1 MSSLH
6 PLDVALKL
14 AIEGEANWSERILR
28 DQPQDDPRVAFNL
41 GWHEL
46 RHGNLY
52 KGMDLMSAGRIL
64 SVFGSPPL
72 RTEAPIFRGPNP
84 TILLRSE
91 GGLGDHIANARFATN
106 LAQYGKVVLS
116 THPSLINLL
125 NTIDGVSEVVADDI
139 EELPAHDYWVPAMSA
154 PYILQMEYQ
163 NLSGSPYLKAKPKKL
178 NGKFKVGLRWSG
190 NPQFEHEQHRKFD
203 PQLMLDL
210 AKIPGVTFYSL
221 QRDEDLLDVP
231 FTDLR
236 HEMKTWEDTA
246 SILAG
251 LDLVITS
258 DTSIAHCAAAL
269 GIETWNI
276 IPILPYYLYALPTN
290 TTPWYD
296 TMKLYRQETYGKW
309 DIPFINIKQNLID
322 KITSIS
328 QPTIIDTNTLV
339 TTN

>member
-14 AIEGEANWSERILR
+14 AIEGEADWSEKILR

-52 KGMDLMSAGRIL
+52 RGMDLMSAGRVL
-64 SVFGSPPL
+64 SVFGSPPPN
-72 RTEAPIFRGPNP
+72 TPAPIFRGPNP

-91 GGLGDHIANARFATN
+91 GGLGDHIINARFATQ
-106 LAQYGKVVLS
+106 LSQYGKVILS
-116 THPSLINLL
+116 THPSLVNLL
-125 NTIDGVSEVVADDI
+125 KTIDGVSDVISDVT
-139 EELPAHDYWVPAMSA
+139 EELPDHDYWVPAMSA
-154 PYILQMEYQ
+154 PYVLKLDYK
-163 NLSGSPYLKAKPKKL
+163 NLTGTPYLTVKPKKL

-203 PQLMLDL
+203 KQLMLDL
-210 AKIPGVTFYSL
+210 ANMEGATFYSL
-221 QRDEDLLDVP
+221 QRDEDLVDVP

-236 HEMKTWEDTA
+236 HKMKTWVDTA

-269 GIETWNI
+269 GIETWI
-276 IPILPYYLYALPTN
+276 VVPVLPYYIWALPGEKS
-290 TTPWYD
+290 PWYD
-296 TMKLYRQETYGKW
+296 SVTLFRQEQYGNW
-309 DIPFINIKQNLID
+309 DAPFKKIHDKLQQKKYNLYY
-322 KITSIS
+322 
-328 QPTIIDTNTLV
+328 
-339 TTN
+339 